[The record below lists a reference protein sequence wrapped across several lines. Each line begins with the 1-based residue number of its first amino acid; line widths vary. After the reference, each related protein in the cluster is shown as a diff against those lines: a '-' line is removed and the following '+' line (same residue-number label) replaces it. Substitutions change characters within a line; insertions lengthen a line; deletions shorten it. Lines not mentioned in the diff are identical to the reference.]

1 MRSFSAVLVFA
12 LAVNNSLAVE
22 WADSGIKLT
31 TSQQACYA
39 NDEMYQIMK
48 TGSSAY
54 MGCQD
59 GRGEYPTGGTMGKAF
74 CLFDTLGLFADDS
87 KMKINWDATKAAF
100 GSFGGYVDD
109 CKSTD
114 YDTDGGFWDGVG
126 DWWGGEDFD
135 YSTVNTALGHFYS
148 CVSTKL
154 RNEAVDQFRN
164 KFFAACPAI

>member
-1 MRSFSAVLVFA
+1 MGVVLNQHYNINMRSFFAVFVFA

-22 WADSGIKLT
+22 WADSGIKLST
-31 TSQQACYA
+31 FQQACYA

-48 TGSSAY
+48 TGSDAY
-54 MGCQD
+54 LGCQD

-74 CLFDTLGLFADDS
+74 CLFDTLGLFANDE

-100 GSFGGYVDD
+100 GSFGGFVDD

-114 YDTDGGFWDGVG
+114 YD
-126 DWWGGEDFD
+126 
-135 YSTVNTALGHFYS
+135 TVNTALGHFYS

-154 RNEAVDQFRN
+154 RNEAVDQFHT
-164 KFFAACPAI
+164 KFFA